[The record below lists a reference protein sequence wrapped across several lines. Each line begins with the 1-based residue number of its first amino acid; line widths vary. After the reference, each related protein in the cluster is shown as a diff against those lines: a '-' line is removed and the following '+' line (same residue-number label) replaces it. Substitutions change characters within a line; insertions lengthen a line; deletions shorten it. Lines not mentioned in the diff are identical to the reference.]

1 MSARFG
7 SEGFGAW
14 VQDRLGPAA
23 RAPRRRGEPAEVD
36 VRTGRTVPAVTV
48 RAALAVAGVAAVVV
62 AATAAGPVVPA
73 PLLGLMVLVGAAPA
87 VAPRLPLTALLL
99 LAVGVRLL
107 VADPASPLV
116 LAALVLLVHVVL
128 RLAAVAARTGWRTD
142 VEVAVLRDDLP
153 VALAAQVGAQVLALV
168 AGLASGAD
176 AGTGWR
182 VVGLVVVLGLV
193 TLAIAPPA
201 RPWWRAAP

>member
-182 VVGLVVVLGLV
+182 VVGLVGVLGLV

>member
-7 SEGFGAW
+7 SEGFGAR
-14 VQDRLGPAA
+14 VQDLLGPLG

-62 AATAAGPVVPA
+62 AATAPGRVVPVS
-73 PLLGLMVLVGAAPA
+73 LLGLMVLVGAAPA

-99 LAVGVRLL
+99 LVVGVRLL
-107 VADPASPLV
+107 VADPAPPLV

-128 RLAAVAARTGWRTD
+128 RLAPVAARTGWRTD

-153 VALAAQVGAQVLALV
+153 AALAAQAGAQVLALV
-168 AGLASGAD
+168 AGLASAAD
-176 AGTGWR
+176 AGTGWH
-182 VVGLVVVLGLV
+182 VVGLVVVLGLA